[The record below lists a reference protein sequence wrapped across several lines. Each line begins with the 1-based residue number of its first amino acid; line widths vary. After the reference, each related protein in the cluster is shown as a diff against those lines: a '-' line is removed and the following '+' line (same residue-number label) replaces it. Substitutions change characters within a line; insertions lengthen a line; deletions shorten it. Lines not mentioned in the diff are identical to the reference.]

1 MWAYPSDSCETQYA
15 YNQHRPGSIMSMP
28 HSQRVISRLIVSC
41 NQVQPARIF
50 TLKA

>member
-15 YNQHRPGSIMSMP
+15 YNQYRPGSMP
-28 HSQRVISRLIVSC
+28 DAQRVISRLIVSC